1 MLDDGH
7 QNPSAPLSIAITSSA
22 YAVWVAI
29 SGELDS
35 SNHDQLK
42 QALAGL
48 SLAGARQVHL
58 QLSDLRFCDVAGMR
72 QLLNFTRQ
80 TELKGRRVS
89 THGTSRS
96 LRRLCHLM
104 TDGKVSLDR
113 PAWERA
119 RKPEQL
125 RHQATASTWE
135 RTDAA
140 TTAVLS
146 SQSATN
152 PAG

>member
-7 QNPSAPLSIAITSSA
+7 QNPSEPLSIAITSSA

-29 SGELDS
+29 GGELDC

-42 QALAGL
+42 QTLAGL

-80 TELKGRRVS
+80 TELTGRRVS

-113 PAWERA
+113 PAWQRA

-125 RHQATASTWE
+125 RHQATASTWV

>member
-7 QNPSAPLSIAITSSA
+7 QNPSESLSIAITSSA

-29 SGELDS
+29 GGELDS
-35 SNHDQLK
+35 SNHDQLR

-72 QLLNFTRQ
+72 QLLNFSRQ
-80 TELKGRRVS
+80 TELTGRRVS
-89 THGTSRS
+89 AHGTSRS

-113 PAWERA
+113 SAWERA
-119 RKPEQL
+119 GKPQQL

-140 TTAVLS
+140 TPAGQC
-146 SQSATN
+146 SQSATD
-152 PAG
+152 PAW